1 MPAPRYVGNR
11 TPRRAERAV
20 TETAYSVSTT
30 DQWSADAGA
39 PGREGARQCE
49 RVGNKAMQKRQAN
62 GVRTKPSAF
71 KSAWTAAPLL
81 SNEQEAQLFRRWH
94 ERQDEEALSELTIS
108 HMRMVA
114 KIAGKFR
121 RYGLSFDD
129 MMQEG
134 AVGLIQAAARFDPT
148 YGVRFG
154 SYAKQWVQAS
164 IYSFVV
170 RNSSIVRPGV
180 TSKHISLFFRMAGL
194 KGKARFDPRL
204 TEQER
209 AELAKETGASIE
221 VVTAIEARID
231 GADIPLN
238 ARASPDSN
246 TELQDFLA
254 DSGPTPEDIV
264 SHAQEDSA
272 HSHSLADAMRK
283 LNDRERLVIQQRYL
297 GEDSVTLETVGRQL
311 GVSKER
317 VRQIQREAVK
327 KLGGTLRSHM
337 AA

>member
-1 MPAPRYVGNR
+1 MPRLHR
-11 TPRRAERAV
+11 
-20 TETAYSVSTT
+20 
-30 DQWSADAGA
+30 D
-39 PGREGARQCE
+39 GART
-49 RVGNKAMQKRQAN
+49 R
-62 GVRTKPSAF
+62 PSAF
-71 KSAWTAAPLL
+71 KGAWTAAPLL
-81 SNEQEAQLFRRWH
+81 SSEQEIQLFRRWH
-94 ERQDEEALSELTIS
+94 DLQDEEALSELIIA

-121 RYGLSFDD
+121 RFGLAFDD

-134 AVGLIQAAARFDPT
+134 AVGLVQAAARFDPT

-194 KGKARFDPRL
+194 KGKAGFDRHL

-209 AELAKETGASIE
+209 AALAKEMGANVE
-221 VVTAIEARID
+221 VVAALEARID
-231 GADIPLN
+231 GADVPLN
-238 ARASPDSN
+238 ARISSQSN
-246 TELQDFLA
+246 SEVQDLLA

-264 SHAQEDSA
+264 SYAQEDSA
-272 HSHSLADAMRK
+272 RSRSLADAMRA

-297 GEDSVTLETVGRQL
+297 GEDGVTLETVGRQL

-317 VRQIQREAVK
+317 VRQIQKEAVK
-327 KLGGTLRSHM
+327 KLGGALRSDM